1 MVANIIFHIQI
12 TFSLRNIWFSLQTV
26 FPERNMML
34 YIATLF
40 TLELITKM
48 LNLLSQHSLIPRKGN
63 HDSVT
68 KKKMIF

>member
-1 MVANIIFHIQI
+1 
-12 TFSLRNIWFSLQTV
+12 
-26 FPERNMML
+26 ML

-40 TLELITKM
+40 TLEPIPKM

-68 KKKMIF
+68 KYDVMIIVHITSFVEKNLSLPHVIIQHI